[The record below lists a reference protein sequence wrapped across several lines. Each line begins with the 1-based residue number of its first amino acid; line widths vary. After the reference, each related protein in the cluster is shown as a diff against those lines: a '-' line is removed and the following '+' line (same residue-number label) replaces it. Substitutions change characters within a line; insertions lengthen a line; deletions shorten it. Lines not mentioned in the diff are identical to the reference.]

1 MYIHKNFAY
10 FLYFSIVNI
19 LNSGIII
26 FNIMLFENL
35 KRVFPP
41 RQKTGRF
48 FIGGLLK

>member
-10 FLYFSIVNI
+10 FLCFSIVNI

-41 RQKTGRF
+41 RQKR
-48 FIGGLLK
+48 GGFLLEDC